1 MQLEVNGVASWL
13 AAPARA
19 DEGKRERERGEQR
32 MRRAPANKFH
42 RLLNRDSVPGF
53 YPIPMNPAK
62 YPVPVALPSTCY
74 RPITKYSLLIL
85 ETVVE

>member
-19 DEGKRERERGEQR
+19 DEGRRERERAEQR

-53 YPIPMNPAK
+53 HPIPMNPANTLC
-62 YPVPVALPSTCY
+62 P
-74 RPITKYSLLIL
+74 
-85 ETVVE
+85 